1 MKKIFEGTVVSLKMQ
16 NTAVVEVLRY
26 ISHPLY
32 KKRLKRT
39 KKFKADLAG
48 ITLSLGDRVRI
59 QEVKP
64 ISKDKNFKVT
74 EKIK

>member
-1 MKKIFEGTVVSLKMQ
+1 MKKIFEGKILSLKMQ

-39 KKFKADLAG
+39 KKYKADLAG
-48 ITLSLGDRVRI
+48 LTLSIGDRVKI
-59 QEVKP
+59 VEVRP
-64 ISKDKNFKVT
+64 ISKDKHFKVL

>member
-1 MKKIFEGTVVSLKMQ
+1 MKTFQGTVISLKMQ

-39 KKFKADLAG
+39 KKYKADLAG
-48 ITLSLGDRVRI
+48 LTLSLGDRVKI
-59 QEVKP
+59 QEVRP
-64 ISKDKNFKVT
+64 ISKDKNFKVM